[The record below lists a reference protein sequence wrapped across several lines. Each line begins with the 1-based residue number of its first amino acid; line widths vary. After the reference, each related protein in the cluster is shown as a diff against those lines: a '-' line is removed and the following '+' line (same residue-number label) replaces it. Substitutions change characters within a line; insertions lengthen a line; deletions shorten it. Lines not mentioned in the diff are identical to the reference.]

1 MEFRKILVPVS
12 GTAADDEAVRLACR
26 LSKKHKG
33 KIWAV
38 YIIPVKRMLPLDAEI
53 DGDIKPAET
62 LLDHVEDIAEE
73 ADCEISTD
81 LIQAREVGP
90 AIIDEAIEQD
100 VDLIIFGAT
109 YRKRFGQFT
118 IGDVIPYVLKNA
130 SCRVIL
136 LHEPPKTE

>member
-53 DGDIKPAET
+53 DSDIKPAES
-62 LLDHVEDIAEE
+62 LLDHIEDIAEE
-73 ADCEISTD
+73 TDCEISTD

-90 AIIDEAIEQD
+90 AIIDEAIEPAITR
-100 VDLIIFGAT
+100 VVVTPLRNKT
-109 YRKRFGQFT
+109 LPT
-118 IGDVIPYVLKNA
+118 IAMRMNEA
-130 SCRVIL
+130 
-136 LHEPPKTE
+136 